1 MLVPSFAWIAGE
13 GLSTSGE
20 LQILPA
26 PAGVPSLPLTAAL
39 GSHGPAPSSRKPGQS
54 KGPRAL
60 SSQKPNLTGLGSVSP
75 DVSGRL
81 PSPLPT
87 LSCWALHS
95 DFLHCWSLH
104 CPLRRGR
111 DQGVRVALREPPLS
125 SSLVGALTAVDCLPG
140 AGMRRRE

>member
-1 MLVPSFAWIAGE
+1 MLVPSWIVGE
-13 GLSTSGE
+13 GLTTSGE

-39 GSHGPAPSSRKPGQS
+39 GSHGPAPSTRKPGQS

-60 SSQKPNLTGLGSVSP
+60 SSQKPNLTELGSVSP

-87 LSCWALHS
+87 LSFWALHR
-95 DFLHCWSLH
+95 DFLPCWSLH

-125 SSLVGALTAVDCLPG
+125 SSLAGAITAMACLPG
-140 AGMRRRE
+140 VGMRHHE